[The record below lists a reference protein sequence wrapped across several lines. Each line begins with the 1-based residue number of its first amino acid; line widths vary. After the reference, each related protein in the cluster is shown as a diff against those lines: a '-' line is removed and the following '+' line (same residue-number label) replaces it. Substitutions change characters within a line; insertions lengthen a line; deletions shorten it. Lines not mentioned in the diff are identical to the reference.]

1 METGNPEDV
10 SSHNPENYS
19 NKMQELLD
27 TNYKSL
33 FKQNTLVDYRIRD
46 RWRVGEIINDNGNTV
61 EVRDFCSPSEYE
73 TIRLSDKSRIS
84 YFRKYTK
91 ATNNYYLYERG
102 TSSDTVLQLK
112 GALDTI
118 LTKYALDN
126 PNTMN
131 NENAYHLMCIY
142 RGKLFYYLDFLLN
155 ERSDFE
161 VDDIDIVVQNIKK
174 YQDSMAMLTLRMILL
189 MIVTIAAG
197 FWCAIKMSLPS
208 KKQ

>member
-46 RWRVGEIINDNGNTV
+46 RWRVGEIINDNGDTV

-131 NENAYHLMCIY
+131 NENAYHLMCVY

-174 YQDSMAMLTLRMILL
+174 YLL
-189 MIVTIAAG
+189 IIKVAKHYTQR
-197 FWCAIKMSLPS
+197 AIS
-208 KKQ
+208 